1 MEIPFTNHLKTEM
14 NKELDYQEKLKQY
27 VKDKLSTLWLKR
39 WWLIIP
45 YFDDK
50 LGFYNKLAKYCE
62 DNGLKINYII
72 SELIQD
78 FLIQE
83 KVIEKK
89 WKFGNSKQ
97 KNQLKNMI

>member
-1 MEIPFTNHLKTEM
+1 M
-14 NKELDYQEKLKQY
+14 
-27 VKDKLSTLWLKR
+27 
-39 WWLIIP
+39 P

-50 LGFYNKLAKYCE
+50 LGYYNKLAKFCE

-89 WKFGNSKQ
+89 
-97 KNQLKNMI
+97 